1 MVRTNPLSKSL
12 SFLISFKEIYAVL
25 TSLAISNA
33 LLSFYDLINH
43 NLLNVLIKIFEEDCV
58 DLLLCNN
65 IHRYSRYASWGDGC
79 YLE

>member
-1 MVRTNPLSKSL
+1 MRTNPLSKAL

-33 LLSFYDLINH
+33 LISFYNLINH
-43 NLLNVLIKIFEEDCV
+43 NLLNVPIKIFEEAVLTYCFAITFIDIP
-58 DLLLCNN
+58 DMP
-65 IHRYSRYASWGDGC
+65 AGGMGC